1 MFGLGREAGY
11 PGTGCG
17 SGEAKLLPSLQSPAS
32 GLNPSALPGSGD
44 GLQSA
49 TETPPQTPPK
59 LAPYPP
65 PPHQYQQQ
73 QYPALASLHAG
84 YDTGAEDKSM
94 GQYTNDSINNIYNG
108 NNSRI

>member
-11 PGTGCG
+11 PGPGCG

-32 GLNPSALPGSGD
+32 GLNPSALPGSE
-44 GLQSA
+44 

-65 PPHQYQQQ
+65 PPHPHHVPRYTRSHSKYRQQPQYRSV
-73 QYPALASLHAG
+73 QYKMTQTVLFVGDEIL
-84 YDTGAEDKSM
+84 
-94 GQYTNDSINNIYNG
+94 
-108 NNSRI
+108 

>member
-11 PGTGCG
+11 PGPGCG

-32 GLNPSALPGSGD
+32 GLNPSALPGSE
-44 GLQSA
+44 

-65 PPHQYQQQ
+65 PPPPHQYGQQ